1 MHPWVNL
8 QSMLEKC
15 LVGNLVQSQPSDDA
29 SLSAKIEK
37 LDTKKSLKLNK
48 TDSLENANR
57 PVLSKE
63 IPVLDSYQT
72 PDVVNVVLYTKCKNL
87 KDNCLTIDKSD
98 EINSNNIILFVYT
111 PNGIYKYVLGKY
123 FHAQI
128 LYLATFVS
136 FKINFH

>member
-15 LVGNLVQSQPSDDA
+15 LVGNLVQSQSSDETSLNDA
-29 SLSAKIEK
+29 TSDLSVKN
-37 LDTKKSLKLNK
+37 DNKKSIKLTKNV
-48 TDSLENANR
+48 SLDKETK
-57 PVLSKE
+57 PILSKE

-111 PNGIYKYVLGKY
+111 PNGIYKYVLGEY

-128 LYLATFVS
+128 YLATFVG
-136 FKINFH
+136 FK